1 MIGYTEVL
9 QVMGAMIIFSLVLT
23 TTNRFMLNNT
33 TTKIQSEVEVRAIT
47 IAQDIIEFSKSFP
60 FDEATQNNT
69 VPDNIPNDFVNAN
82 PVPGTTAANRNQI
95 NFLEDFNGYSETI
108 NSNVGEFVINTV
120 VEYMNPADLNAV
132 STSKSIYKRIT
143 VNVTNASLNN
153 NIALSYTRV
162 YNNRN

>member
-23 TTNRFMLNNT
+23 TTNRLMLNNT
-33 TTKIQSEVEVRAIT
+33 TTKIQSEVEVRATT
-47 IAQDIIEFSKSFP
+47 IAQDIIEFSKTIP

-69 VPDNIPNDFVNAN
+69 VPDDIPDDFVNAN
-82 PVPGTTAANRNQI
+82 PVPATTATDRTQI
-95 NFLEDFNGYSETI
+95 NFLEDFNGYSEI
-108 NSNVGEFVINTV
+108 IDSNVGEFVIETV

-132 STSKSIYKRIT
+132 LNNKSIYKRIT
-143 VNVTNASLNN
+143 VNVANASLNN
-153 NIALSYTRV
+153 NITLSYTRV

>member
-33 TTKIQSEVEVRAIT
+33 TTKVQSEVEVRATT

-69 VPDNIPNDFVNAN
+69 VPDDVPDDFVNAN
-82 PVPGTTAANRNQI
+82 PVPATTAANRTQI

-108 NSNVGEFVINTV
+108 DSNLGEFEITSV
-120 VEYMNPADLNAV
+120 VDYMNPADLNAV

-153 NIALSYTRV
+153 NITLNYTRV
-162 YNNRN
+162 YNNSN